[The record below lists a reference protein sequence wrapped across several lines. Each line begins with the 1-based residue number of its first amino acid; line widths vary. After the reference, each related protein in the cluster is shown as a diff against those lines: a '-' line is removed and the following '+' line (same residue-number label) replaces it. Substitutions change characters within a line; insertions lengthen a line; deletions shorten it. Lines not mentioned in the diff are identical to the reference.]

1 MLKQKSM
8 QRSKPSLR
16 ILVSI
21 AFTITLRLPIPL
33 LATAESTEPHHI
45 NSRRKSKPAIP
56 NLRGFG
62 SHTTAGNTRF
72 GNGASPIVFTVT
84 SLADSGANT
93 LRRCIEINAPRRCRF
108 KVAGQIKLKSIL
120 KIKNPYISILGA
132 SAPHPGITIINGGIS
147 IETHDV
153 AIQHLA
159 IRPGDSPQGVPPR
172 FRDAVSIG
180 APFPR
185 SAYNVAL
192 DHLSL
197 TWAVDE
203 NLSTAYPTTHDIT
216 IANSII
222 AEGLHRSI
230 HPKGPHSKG
239 VMIGNGS
246 RRVTLFRN
254 VISSN
259 EERNPYIK
267 PGSSVEMINNLVYGW
282 GTKGPWSLCNLS
294 NNEDEFKPVR
304 LSFIGNLY
312 IPGPWSYR
320 GEAVWAKDIDPR
332 SRVYISDSGVNF
344 NHREVLVSAP
354 PLASNKAVPAADE
367 IVSTEALFNELVKE
381 VGSRPFDRSEIDK
394 KILDDIAQRS
404 GGIRDRV

>member
-1 MLKQKSM
+1 M
-8 QRSKPSLR
+8 QRRKLSFSLLAY
-16 ILVSI
+16 IV
-21 AFTITLRLPIPL
+21 FTITVRLALVAKSESAEQRDTNLRRI
-33 LATAESTEPHHI
+33 
-45 NSRRKSKPAIP
+45 SKPAIP

-62 SHTTAGNTRF
+62 AHTTAGNTRLR
-72 GNGASPIVFTVT
+72 NGASPIVFTVT

-108 KVAGQIKLKSIL
+108 AVAGQIKLRSIL

-132 SAPHPGITIINGGIS
+132 SAPSPGITIINGGIS

-180 APFPR
+180 APPPR

-203 NLSTAYPTTHDIT
+203 NLSTAYPTTRDVT

-222 AEGLHRSI
+222 AEGLDRSI

-246 RRVTLFRN
+246 RRITLIRN

-267 PGSSVEMINNLVYGW
+267 PASGVEMINNLVYGW
-282 GTKGPWSLCNLS
+282 GSKGPWSLCNLS
-294 NNEDEFKPVR
+294 NNDDEFKPVQ
-304 LSFIGNLY
+304 LSFISNLY
-312 IPGPWSYR
+312 IPGPWSYH
-320 GEAVWAKDIDPR
+320 GEAVWAKEIDPR
-332 SRVYISDSGVNF
+332 SKIYISDSGINF
-344 NHREVLVSAP
+344 NHREALVSAP
-354 PLASNKAVPAADE
+354 PLESKVVPGARD
-367 IVSTEALFNELVKE
+367 IVSTEVLYKELVKD

-394 KILDDIAQRS
+394 RILEDIAHRR
-404 GGIRDRV
+404 GGIRDRVKASTTKPP